1 MVRVKICGLMNWEDA
16 WGALE
21 EGRVVVRVKICGLT
35 NWEDAW
41 GAVEAGADLLGFVL
55 YPRSPRYVAPEVV
68 AEVVAGL
75 RARPA
80 ARGVRT
86 VGVFVNTDPA
96 EMADVLQRTG
106 LDLAQLSGGEPPHSL
121 ERLHGRAFKALR
133 PGHGPRRR
141 PTPSGTSAW
150 GRRRPRFAARYL
162 PPAVVWRH
170 GRSGDWQIAAAL
182 APRCRLLLAGG
193 LTPTNVAAAIQQVHP
208 WGVDVSSGVEAAAG
222 RKDHQKVWAFIQNAR
237 SVNDTSN

>member
-1 MVRVKICGLMNWEDA
+1 M
-16 WGALE
+16 
-21 EGRVVVRVKICGLT
+21 VRVKICGLT

-133 PGHGPRRR
+133 PGSWAEAEADAEWYIGLGPAEGPDLLLDTYR
-141 PTPSGTSAW
+141 PQSFGGT
-150 GRRRPRFAARYL
+150 GE
-162 PPAVVWRH
+162 V
-170 GRSGDWQIAAAL
+170 GDWQIAAAL

-208 WGVDVSSGVEAAAG
+208 WGVDVSSGVEATAG